1 MTGVFITEIALKVNA
16 TEQRA
21 GLAWM
26 VNLYINLTQPGHSKM
41 AGKIM
46 FGGMSVTVLLLV
58 TNTNI

>member
-21 GLAWM
+21 GLAWT
-26 VNLYINLTQPGHSKM
+26 VNIYINLTGPGHSKT

-46 FGGMSVTVLLLV
+46 FRGMSVIVLLLV
-58 TNTNI
+58 SFKY